1 MQLRVNK
8 LLMLGSREI
17 QSKISTPVKKQTTSS
32 KKTRESLFHRSR
44 KININAPW
52 PWFIHILITQCRRS
66 KINNRNGIHSAFTP
80 LAPPPAPAPHA
91 RRAACRP
98 ARRGRPNDERAPRR
112 TPLHQIVSRL
122 LFGHEKSVFSVLFII
137 AFKMFDTCHVS

>member
-1 MQLRVNK
+1 MEYIVHLPHSCRRQLRLRMPGVQ
-8 LLMLGSREI
+8 L
-17 QSKISTPVKKQTTSS
+17 V
-32 KKTRESLFHRSR
+32 
-44 KININAPW
+44 
-52 PWFIHILITQCRRS
+52 
-66 KINNRNGIHSAFTP
+66 
-80 LAPPPAPAPHA
+80 
-91 RRAACRP
+91 